1 MQARAVI
8 IARGLVQ
15 GVGFRYYVH
24 RTASQIGLTGR
35 AENLANGDVR
45 IIAEGERGLLEDLIR
60 LVRIGP
66 RSSHVAGLTVEWG
79 KPSNEFH
86 GFEIR

>member
-8 IARGLVQ
+8 IVSGLVQ
-15 GVGFRYYVH
+15 GVGFRYYVQ
-24 RTASQIGLTGR
+24 RTASQVGLTGR

-60 LVRIGP
+60 SVRIGP
-66 RSSHVAGLTVEWG
+66 RSSHVAGLTVEWE
-79 KPSNEFH
+79 KHRDEFY